1 MSTRSHFDPAA
12 DDVNAYSLL
21 TALVVP
27 RPIAWISTLSA
38 AGVGNLA
45 PHSFFTIV
53 SADPPI
59 VAFSSIGDKDTLRNV
74 RETGEFAISLAPR
87 AMLDDVNATS
97 AKFHPETDEATAVGV
112 TMQTSSAVGPPVV
125 ADSPASIEC
134 TLHSTIDLGTAT
146 LVLGTVVW
154 MSVADSVLVDGR
166 PSYEKLAVV
175 SRLGGDEWGL
185 PSGVLSVKRPARP
198 EDIRR

>member
-74 RETGEFAISLAPR
+74 RETGEFAISLTPR

-112 TMQTSSAVGPPVV
+112 TMQSSAVVGPPVV
-125 ADSPASIEC
+125 TDSPASIEC